1 MPIKM
6 ERAER
11 NYAAKLHKDH
21 GHEASRSV
29 LIVIQF
35 KRARSLQEAAESREW
50 KASSLAYWAPW
61 GRLLRF
67 LRFADTRGV

>member
-21 GHEASRSV
+21 GREASRSV

-35 KRARSLQEAAESREW
+35 RRVRSLQEAAESREW
-50 KASSLAYWAPW
+50 EASSLAC
-61 GRLLRF
+61 
-67 LRFADTRGV
+67 